1 MNTADKRRAAALIG
15 AARRRL
21 APLPGLPEEC
31 QPETLKDAY
40 DIQELV
46 VKGLARPVGWKVGA
60 TAAKVQELLGA
71 DEPFAGRLIEGCV
84 HQSPAAIPAAN
95 VLTRKVE
102 IEYAFRLAKDL
113 PALGAPYDREGVAA
127 AVDSL
132 YPSLELP
139 DTRYSEW
146 VSRGALQIIAD
157 NGAGGHFVMGE
168 AIADWRALDIVER
181 EVSISFDG
189 EEVTRGTGAQ
199 VMGDPLLSLAWL
211 ANDVASSG
219 RDLVAGEIITTGSC
233 ADIVSPDVGVTVVGD
248 FGDLGTVQVEY
259 VA

>member
-1 MNTADKRRAAALIG
+1 MNTADKTRAAALIG

-21 APLPGLPEEC
+21 EPMPGLPEEC
-31 QPETLKDAY
+31 RPDTLKDAY

-60 TAAKVQELLGA
+60 TAKKVQELLGA

-84 HQSPAAIPAAN
+84 HQSPAAIPAGS
-95 VLTRKVE
+95 VLSRKVE

-113 PALGAPYDREGVAA
+113 PAIGAPYDRDGVSA
-127 AVDSL
+127 AVDAL
-132 YPSLELP
+132 CPSLELP
-139 DTRYSEW
+139 DTRFSEW

-157 NGAGGHFVMGE
+157 NGAGGHFVMGGE
-168 AIADWRALDIVER
+168 IADWRGVDIVER

-189 EEVTRGTGAQ
+189 EVVTRGSGAQ

-211 ANDVASSG
+211 ANDAASSG

-233 ADIVSPDVGVTVVGD
+233 ADIVSPDIGVTVVGD
-248 FGDLGTVQVEY
+248 FGDLGTVVVEY

>member
-1 MNTADKRRAAALIG
+1 MNASDKTRAAALIG

-21 APLPGLPEEC
+21 EPLPGLPEEYR
-31 QPETLKDAY
+31 PETLKDAY

-60 TAAKVQELLGA
+60 TAQKVQDLLGA
-71 DEPFAGRLIEGCV
+71 DEPFFGRLIEGRV
-84 HQSPAAIPAAN
+84 HQSPAAIPAGS

-102 IEYAFRLAKDL
+102 IEYAFRLARDL
-113 PALGAPYDREGVAA
+113 PALGAPYDREAVSS
-127 AVDSL
+127 AVDAL

-146 VSRGALQIIAD
+146 VSRGVLQIIAD
-157 NGAGGHFVMGE
+157 NGGGGHFVMGAE
-168 AIADWRALDIVER
+168 VADWCQVDLVDR

-189 EEVTRGTGAQ
+189 EEVTRGSGAQ

-248 FGDLGTVQVEY
+248 FGDLGTVVVEY
-259 VA
+259 LA